1 MVNSFVVSGISALI
15 GAVAGTA
22 IGYAIVA
29 TRHER
34 LRNASVALA
43 NVTSNA
49 GGISLA
55 FAYITVL
62 GSTGA
67 ITIALKL
74 IGIDLYSF
82 FSLYSMAGLIIVYVY
97 FQVPLMV
104 VLMLPAFAALR
115 KEWSEASMTLGGTP
129 ARLLAAGGHPVL
141 LPAIVSGTILMFASG
156 MGAYATAVALISQAN
171 LMTVQ
176 ISILRQGEVIFN
188 PSQADAMA
196 TLLLVFVAAAVVLH
210 YLLQRRTQRWAADDR
225 EPGRRDAE
233 RSWRP
238 LGADRAAAPRPGASS
253 GSGRSSSS
261 SSSISRCRS
270 SGWRCSRQQ
279 WHDDDGA
286 ADELHRG
293 VLGVGAGTATLHP
306 HVRAVADRL
315 GGDDRGRSRPDGAD
329 ALRASTSR
337 CRGHGRSSNSCR

>member
-1 MVNSFVVSGISALI
+1 MAPFVVFCVLFELIPVLVLLAGSIGGLASPTPDFLLRVVQHPIYRQSVINSFVVSGLSALI

-29 TRHER
+29 THHER
-34 LRNASVALA
+34 LRNGLVALA

-67 ITIALKL
+67 ITIALRL

-82 FSLYSMAGLIIVYVY
+82 FSLYSMAGLVIVYIY

-104 VLMLPAFAALR
+104 VLMLPAFSALR
-115 KEWSEASMTLGGTP
+115 REWSEASMTLGGTP
-129 ARLLAAGGHPVL
+129 RDFWRRVGIPVL

-156 MGAYATAVALISQAN
+156 MGAYATAVALIAQAN

-196 TLLLVFVAAAVVLH
+196 TLLLVFVAVAVVLH
-210 YLLQRRTQRWAADDR
+210 SLLQRRTQRWAAR
-225 EPGRRDAE
+225 
-233 RSWRP
+233 
-238 LGADRAAAPRPGASS
+238 
-253 GSGRSSSS
+253 
-261 SSSISRCRS
+261 
-270 SGWRCSRQQ
+270 
-279 WHDDDGA
+279 
-286 ADELHRG
+286 
-293 VLGVGAGTATLHP
+293 
-306 HVRAVADRL
+306 
-315 GGDDRGRSRPDGAD
+315 
-329 ALRASTSR
+329 
-337 CRGHGRSSNSCR
+337 